1 MRMWYIDIYFFLALS
16 PKTGSTLYINLM
28 LFKASSLAAQLKNV
42 IADGSFS
49 SPAKISVLPV
59 TCATWGN
66 SWPMDTLMWMWQH
79 FSLSSV
85 GGVLHLIR
93 ICLEWHL
100 PTPAVVP
107 QSTFLPFSLSFFFKY
122 QSPVSLPFREAHY
135 RQDLFTVT
143 LFHWKQR
150 CQTLLNEYLLLNC
163 RENS

>member
-66 SWPMDTLMWMWQH
+66 RWPMDTLMWMWQH

-107 QSTFLPFSLSFFFKY
+107 ESTFLPFSLSFF
-122 QSPVSLPFREAHY
+122 SN
-135 RQDLFTVT
+135 TN
-143 LFHWKQR
+143 
-150 CQTLLNEYLLLNC
+150 LLCLYHSEKHITGKTCLQWLSSIGNNDVKHCLMNIYF
-163 RENS
+163 